1 MHSATPA
8 GAIRWD
14 KQPVM
19 ACPQGDD
26 VHGPQLTNGNI
37 PRQVVKDLNATHVK
51 EHLTSSK
58 NANPVSLPQNPSQS
72 QQPRLLTVDEALQ
85 YSPFSSIIPF
95 NPQAIPIPSAAH
107 LSSASLLD
115 SGSFGEA
122 ARQQLSRIDEELLR
136 CKGNSALAIEAY
148 NELRPLLDKDDLTV
162 YELKEKRSK
171 GKHAQGKGQ
180 AQTNGS
186 REAILGEMS
195 PFARMVY
202 NGSNVE
208 HQIGSSNTPA
218 IVTPKTRTTEPPL
231 IKQTNVLSNHVPSR
245 PYLPT
250 PIVEG
255 ERIVQNNTAIAR
267 NNDIPVAPKSPPLTP
282 SRQQPMVLV
291 APLPQQ
297 INRNEYKPIREE
309 SLRITT
315 PNSSAATFNQDHKSV
330 AEGPSQRL
338 QSFLSDLLD
347 PESCPNRPAMFH
359 NLEDGQE
366 VLSNAALDKL
376 VPLIQKAASFNRL
389 QGVPLSHLTKLHELC
404 ASAVMQHCLLD
415 SNMELS
421 IAEDRNAEW
430 NNSMLRVSHAI
441 RSARVIIRIMEGCPG
456 EKSLHS
462 EELMQKVVGLING
475 LTQSCIV
482 PILECRSNN
491 NTSLFDR
498 ANEHKAIL
506 SQAMQ
511 QLNKCLSAMTT
522 LMAKI
527 ELPETIINS
536 IEYLALQLLF
546 AEVTYSDKE
555 SIFGLHKVESLRR
568 VSMDVIS
575 EIFTRYH
582 EQRTAILDEILTSL
596 QKLPISRQHARNF
609 RLKDGSNIQLV
620 SALIMN
626 LIQTTATSP
635 KHTRARA
642 RVSRESRTDSKK
654 RKRDLRNGH
663 DASEVLSESTDD
675 DNDDPEPDEDVQ
687 KEVKVQWHLRRL
699 AKKAAPLC
707 DEALKMTSYVVRF
720 FVSRAATTP
729 KSGDQPHRHLLDIFC
744 EDLLSVVDHPEW
756 PASEILLRVLLIHMV
771 DIAEKPNHAA
781 PAKAMAL
788 EILGQMGSAISGLVA
803 RTRSLTRTVENT
815 PKNIVGFLA
824 PIFEDYFASK
834 VNASDLYEK
843 AGVYNM
849 VLDYMQ
855 SESPSDDQLNNACG
869 FYLAF
874 YVKAFAAADLDAD
887 SASLK
892 YLGEIDDALS
902 GNDWL
907 VYHWGDATPIHR
919 RLAYS
924 ITVLNMDFFRQF
936 DRIMKLLLD
945 SIASDQVTVRNK
957 SLKSVTVMLEREPA
971 LLERAGNVKALIMRC
986 ASDRSPQVRDSALQL
1001 IGKCLELRPALEQ
1014 EFRRTVLMLSDDT
1027 SLSVR
1032 KRSIKLLKEMFLRQ
1046 PSSDVQAAIS
1056 EPIIKR
1062 TMDIEKSVSELARQT
1077 FLEIWLAPFLH
1088 MAVARDRNVSDK
1100 LSLIKQ
1106 INIMIQT
1113 VKRGEPSISNITA
1126 LLSHALSKMCKDHG
1140 EHSMVCK
1147 ALVDLS
1153 LDIMLNAEA
1162 APHEIERK
1170 DVLPLLTVFAK
1181 SDPKLFTADQLQ
1193 HLQPY
1198 ISNIVGTDDLSVF
1211 RSAVVIFR
1219 NVLPALPD
1227 VRSALL
1233 TEVQGSLLQCLG
1245 KIPLPDIDEVAACL
1259 WTIDGKLKNTERLI
1273 RLTSGVIKNL
1283 KQQSKIGMADQK
1295 EVMKTKK
1302 YIKLAGAFGQYC
1314 DFEAHKAAFGAFLP
1328 GCHIPSIAGLL
1339 VSSILPFTGE
1349 AYPLPLRREAY
1360 HGIGAVCQRWP
1371 YQYNQSG
1378 VGEIFQDVLNN
1389 GESMLQS
1396 AVLGAFRDF
1405 FLKQERQ
1412 AEVKLEE
1419 QAVSGKKLGASM
1431 TASDSDEASALIAQ
1445 RFLKDIS
1452 NIALAS
1458 DDATAFAATE
1468 VVTSINR
1475 QGLVHPKESA
1485 PALVA
1490 LETSTNPAIA
1500 QIAYK
1505 AHLRLHE
1512 QHESMFEREY
1522 TRAVH
1527 EAFIYQKDIAKDML
1541 GYTTN
1546 PLSAKLHSLFEVIN
1560 TSNAKYQQKFIT
1572 NFCARIDFDVSKL
1585 DVSNG
1590 FLPQLAFARFLIEN
1604 LALFE
1609 YVRLDEV
1616 QHTVTCMERIVTG
1629 TGTSLA
1635 HTISVE
1641 LSSFLNQS
1649 PEGLAREE
1657 NLQQAPDDPPAS
1669 QLDPVRL
1676 RQLSA
1681 GAVILACLWDART
1694 HLKRLYGLNGGPK
1707 RTSKGKPSAKDF
1719 SAAPNKV
1726 SGIDSERVISSIAQK
1741 VKALDIHETMLVQ
1754 CKEFVELMTVDSE
1767 VKVAEE
1773 GEDDMGELGTPSG
1786 DEEEAPM
1793 PASGGSRKLKRKGS
1807 ESVNGTPQKKRGRP
1821 TMGRRKSTKRDEEGE
1836 DWE

>member
-1 MHSATPA
+1 
-8 GAIRWD
+8 
-14 KQPVM
+14 M
-19 ACPQGDD
+19 ASPQGDHVD
-26 VHGPQLTNGNI
+26 GPQLISNTNGNI
-37 PRQVVKDLNATHVK
+37 PRQVVKDPNVIHVK
-51 EHLTSSK
+51 KHLTTS
-58 NANPVSLPQNPSQS
+58 NGATPQPLPQNPPQF

-85 YSPFSSIIPF
+85 YSPFASIIPF

-122 ARQQLSRIDEELLR
+122 ARQQLSRIDEELIR

-171 GKHAQGKGQ
+171 DKHTQGKGQ
-180 AQTNGS
+180 AQTNSSG
-186 REAILGEMS
+186 EAILGEMS
-195 PFARMVY
+195 PFARMIY
-202 NGSNVE
+202 NNSNVE
-208 HQIGSSNTPA
+208 HQVGSSNIPA
-218 IVTPKTRTTEPPL
+218 IVTPKKRPNEPPRV
-231 IKQTNVLSNHVPSR
+231 KQTNVHSDHVPSR

-250 PIVEG
+250 PVVEG
-255 ERIVQNNTAIAR
+255 ERIVQNGTVVAR
-267 NNDIPVAPKSPPLTP
+267 NNDILVAPKSPPLTP

-297 INRNEYKPIREE
+297 INRNEYKPIHEE
-309 SLRITT
+309 SLRTTT
-315 PNSSAATFNQDHKSV
+315 PNSHAVPSNQDHKTV
-330 AEGPSQRL
+330 GEEASQRL
-338 QSFLSDLLD
+338 RSFLSDLLD
-347 PESCPNRPAMFH
+347 SDSSPNRPSLIH
-359 NLEDGQE
+359 HLEDGQE

-376 VPLIQKAASFNRL
+376 VPLMHKTASLDRL
-389 QGVPLSHLTKLHELC
+389 QNVPLSHLTQLHELC
-404 ASAVMQHCLLD
+404 ANAIMQDFTLD
-415 SNMELS
+415 CNMQLS
-421 IAEDRNAEW
+421 SAEDKSAEW
-430 NNSMLRVSHAI
+430 NKSMPRISHAI

-462 EELMQKVVGLING
+462 EELMQKIVSLVDS
-475 LTQSCIV
+475 LTRSYIV
-482 PILECRSNN
+482 PVLECRSNN

-498 ANEHKAIL
+498 ANEHKTIL

-511 QLNKCLSAMTT
+511 QLNKCICAITT
-522 LMAKI
+522 LMAKV

-536 IEYLALQLLF
+536 IEYLAFQLLF

-555 SIFGLHKVESLRR
+555 SIFGLQKVEGLRR
-568 VSMDVIS
+568 VSMNVIS

-626 LIQTTATSP
+626 LIQTTATPP
-635 KHTRARA
+635 KHPRA
-642 RVSRESRTDSKK
+642 RVQVTTESHTASKK
-654 RKRDLRNGH
+654 RKRDLQNGH
-663 DASEVLSESTDD
+663 DTSEVLSESTDD
-675 DNDDPEPDEDVQ
+675 DDPEPDEDVQ
-687 KEVKVQWHLRRL
+687 KKVKVKWHLRRL

-720 FVSRAATTP
+720 FVSRAAITP
-729 KSGDQPHRHLLDIFC
+729 KSGDQPYRHLLDIFC

-788 EILGQMGSAISGLVA
+788 EILGQMGSAISELVA
-803 RTRSLTRTVENT
+803 HTRSLTRTVENT

-834 VNASDLYEK
+834 VNVSDLYEK

-855 SESPSDDQLNNACG
+855 SESSSDGQLSNACG

-874 YVKAFAAADLDAD
+874 YVKAFAAADLDAE
-887 SASLK
+887 STSLK

-919 RLAYS
+919 RLAYA

-957 SLKSVTVMLEREPA
+957 SLKSVTVMLEKEPA

-1014 EFRRTVLMLSDDT
+1014 EFHRIVLMLSDDT

-1056 EPIIKR
+1056 ESILKR

-1077 FLEIWLAPFLH
+1077 FLELWLAPFLH
-1088 MAVARDRNVSDK
+1088 MAAARDRNVSDK
-1100 LSLIKQ
+1100 LSLMKQ
-1106 INIMIQT
+1106 VNIMIQT
-1113 VKRGEPSISNITA
+1113 IKRGEPSVSNIIT
-1126 LLSHALSKMCKDHG
+1126 LLSHALSKMCKDRS
-1140 EHSMVCK
+1140 EHSTVCK

-1153 LDIMLNAEA
+1153 LDIMLDAEA
-1162 APHEIERK
+1162 APHGIERK
-1170 DVLPLLTVFAK
+1170 DVLPLLTIFAK

-1198 ISNIVGTDDLSVF
+1198 ISNIAGIDDLSVF

-1233 TEVQGSLLQCLG
+1233 TEVQGSLLQCLA

-1273 RLTSGVIKNL
+1273 RLISGVIKNL
-1283 KQQSKIGMADQK
+1283 KQQSKIGMADPK

-1314 DFEAHKAAFGAFLP
+1314 DFEAHKAAFAAFLP
-1328 GCHIPSIAGLL
+1328 GCHIPSVAGLL
-1339 VSSILPFTGE
+1339 IGSILPFAGE

-1378 VGEIFQDVLNN
+1378 VGEIFQNILNN
-1389 GESMLQS
+1389 GESILQS

-1419 QAVSGKKLGASM
+1419 QAVSGKKLGSSM

-1527 EAFIYQKDIAKDML
+1527 EAFVYQRDIAKDML
-1541 GYTTN
+1541 GYTMN
-1546 PLSAKLHSLFEVIN
+1546 PLTAKLHSLFEVIN

-1572 NFCARIDFDVSKL
+1572 NFCARIDFDVSQL

-1590 FLPQLAFARFLIEN
+1590 SMPHLAFARFLIEN

-1616 QHTVTCMERIVTG
+1616 QHTVKCMERVVTS

-1635 HTISVE
+1635 HTILVE
-1641 LSSFLNQS
+1641 LSSFLNQA
-1649 PEGLAREE
+1649 PEGPAQEE
-1657 NLQQAPDDPPAS
+1657 NTQQASDDPPLS

-1681 GAVILACLWDART
+1681 GAVILACLWEART
-1694 HLKRLYGLNGGPK
+1694 HLKRLYGLNGGQK
-1707 RTSKGKPSAKDF
+1707 RTSKGKASAKDV
-1719 SAAPNKV
+1719 SAAPNRV
-1726 SGIDSERVISSIAQK
+1726 SGIDSERVISSIAAR
-1741 VKALDIHETMLVQ
+1741 VKALDVHETMLVQ

-1773 GEDDMGELGTPSG
+1773 GEEDMGELGTPSG
-1786 DEEEAPM
+1786 DEGEAPM

-1821 TMGRRKSTKRDEEGE
+1821 AMGRRKSTKRDEEGE